1 MKVAF
6 LIPSTTNK
14 RENWLTAED
23 TYLWNILCQTLEYQC
38 PDHNIKLFIGYDAAD
53 RIYSDPEE
61 RLKFSAVFTKFEL
74 EWFPQG
80 KEMKGKVTSIWNN
93 LGKEALLQG
102 YNYFKLLGD
111 DIKMP
116 SDTGWLGCFI
126 NKLKKNK
133 NIGFS
138 AGYSNNDNIPTQFLV
153 HKTHFDIFG
162 FFYPEEIP
170 NYGCDDFMYQIYP
183 EKYRTWLKSYKL
195 YNMGG
200 EPRYNIEFNMKFVEA
215 VVKRYKPRLSRAIYF
230 Q

>member
-14 RENWLTAED
+14 RDNWLTAED
-23 TYLWNILCQTLEYQC
+23 TYLWQILCQTLELHC
-38 PDHNIKLFIGYDAAD
+38 PDHDIKLFIGYDADD

-126 NKLKKNK
+126 NKLKKNN

-153 HKTHFDIFG
+153 HK
-162 FFYPEEIP
+162 
-170 NYGCDDFMYQIYP
+170 IYP

-200 EPRYNIEFNMKFVEA
+200 EPRYEIQFNPKFVEA
-215 VVKRYKPRLSRAIYF
+215 IVKRYKPLFRSRSLWIYGSNG
-230 Q
+230 